1 MREDIQSVLYSPET
15 LAERCGRWVKGFP
28 RTMQEKIRFWSVCS
42 KARSYS

>member
-15 LAERCGRWVKGFP
+15 LAEKVRQMGQRISQDYAG
-28 RTMQEKIRFWSVCS
+28 CS